1 MTKLNPIKYI
11 ENMLSHHPKSFYLWI
26 TDGIVID
33 DKRYII
39 KEFRLKDG
47 KLYAVISENKYN
59 PKYFEVQLSPDEETL
74 KAIYKAIED
83 NKIAIKTEI
92 ADRKNEITRV
102 DAAIKANTTKINQEI
117 TDRKSEIA
125 RVDKAINAN
134 TTKINQEITDR
145 KNEITRVDGA
155 IKANTTKI
163 NQEITDRTNE
173 ISRVDAAIKA
183 NTAKINKEITD
194 RTDEIARVDAA
205 INKEITD
212 RKSEVTRVENI
223 VKSNTAKIDKE
234 ITDRTSE
241 VARLDKAIKD
251 NKGSIDQ
258 EVTSINNAIN
268 ANTTKI
274 NQEITNRQNE
284 INRVDEAVNSNTTKI
299 NQEIADRKSEI
310 TRLNTAIDSNTT
322 KINKEITDRTSEI
335 ARVDSA
341 IKANT
346 AKIDKETTDRKSEI
360 TRVEGKIPKSAGG
373 RNLALGTS
381 ADWSAGWTNF
391 NGGTN
396 QTNVIYRIY
405 NRGFKIGDKV
415 HVRIVLKYS
424 DIVAVGGKTASVI
437 TQCAG
442 NVTQWNSGLLDG
454 GTSSNFNGSNGEIEF
469 KGTTVV
475 DEHIVKNEY
484 WNWQLR
490 VDYVASGKIQWKEA
504 KAEVGDLP
512 TPWLPAPEDYDSK
525 LASVKSEI
533 KQTTDAI
540 SAKVTTAQSTADSA
554 VTKANAAQTTANNN
568 ANTIGTHT
576 TQINTLNSSLAQ
588 KQDKLTAGNGITIQG
603 NVISSTGDAASQ
615 DAAIKANTA
624 KINQEIT
631 DRKNEITRVE
641 GKIPTSIGTVN
652 LFKGSRDF
660 SGTNWINGSNGV
672 YAEDYQGVKIYKTQ
686 SIWNGRSQRF
696 EVKAGEEYVFS
707 AYVKSS
713 AKTDG
718 VTFFLTHNSY
728 LPKAQG
734 SASIGSNSNADNI
747 GVSLTDKYQ
756 RVVIRIKITGDG
768 WIAPRIER
776 ANSDAYLFFGGYK
789 FEHGNVATDWS
800 PAPEDIDSGFSY
812 DNLSTDYGI
821 SKTKSGNTAKLG
833 LECTDVGD
841 RFDLN
846 TLLNGRVR
854 SGNFVNAP
862 KANTWYFV
870 TAFTE
875 HAYTIQEAVTLVDN
889 KNTTYRR
896 TKQNGVWG
904 AWREQVGDKSVIDDI
919 NSKITSVEGKIPK
932 SGSDR
937 NLVQGTSY
945 NWSPFSNITVN
956 SNATFDLAT
965 IMYGNKTGI
974 YNGTT
979 INIFVYLSADE
990 IVLDNSVSPRF
1001 YLQGTVFD
1009 KNGTETWTNWN
1020 KYHPFYNKWSTNL
1033 VTGNNYKVVKLSA
1046 KVSDDS
1052 YNNINGFKLGIRI
1065 DGAKSGKFHYRALM
1079 VTTGDLFPDYWSPA
1093 PEDYDTKLSTVKS
1106 EIKQTTDAIS
1116 VKATT
1121 AQSTADSATTK
1132 ATTAQSTADNAVTKA
1147 NAAQSTANTAKTTAD
1162 SNTKTIGTHTT
1173 QINSLSSRVTTL
1185 ENKVAELERNAFK
1198 TYNIDAT
1205 NYSGYYSLCSGAVI
1219 QYKVM
1224 AKTGKYI
1231 DLSDFTYSTGTDPL
1245 ASAKLYSQSLSVDFE
1260 VTDTIG
1266 QTYVTNRT
1274 ARFTINDQHK
1284 IVIDPKSTVTG
1295 LINNLSKVKAFTLL

>member
-194 RTDEIARVDAA
+194 RTGEIARVDAA

-540 SAKVTTAQSTADSA
+540 AAKATSAQSTADSA

-631 DRKNEITRVE
+631 DRKNEINRVEGKIPTNLDALNLMTGTRDWSTKTNNWHMGNGWTTESEEYQGLKVHSTQEGFNGSHQNIFVKSGDILTFSFYAKATKSLSKIKISPQWTGSSVYKAPLAGIKEGNEQITVTSEWKRYSKTVHVTSDGSLQFRTEYDGTAIPDGNKFYVAGLKLAKSSIDTGYSENPADSAGGLNYDNLLTDYGISKTKSGNTTKLGLEYRRVDGGRFDLNNLVNGKVRASDFVNAPSTGWLFVSGYSEGSYAIQRAVKLVDGYNTSYVRRKDSGVWSAWREQVGDKSVIDDINSKITSVE

-660 SGTNWINGSNGV
+660 SGTNWINYGTGV
-672 YAEDYQGVKIYKTQ
+672 YAEDYQGVKIFKVQ
-686 SIWNGRSQRF
+686 SLWNGRSQYF

-718 VTFFLTHNSY
+718 VTFY
-728 LPKAQG
+728 LPHDPKQPSAHG
-734 SASIGSNSNADNI
+734 SVSFGSNSSQDAI
-747 GVSLTDKYQ
+747 GINLTDKYQ
-756 RVVIRIKITGDG
+756 RVVIKIKITSDG

-776 ANSDAYLFFGGYK
+776 ANTNAYLFFGGYK
-789 FEHGNVATDWS
+789 
-800 PAPEDIDSGFSY
+800 
-812 DNLSTDYGI
+812 
-821 SKTKSGNTAKLG
+821 
-833 LECTDVGD
+833 LE
-841 RFDLN
+841 R
-846 TLLNGRVR
+846 
-854 SGNFVNAP
+854 
-862 KANTWYFV
+862 
-870 TAFTE
+870 
-875 HAYTIQEAVTLVDN
+875 
-889 KNTTYRR
+889 
-896 TKQNGVWG
+896 
-904 AWREQVGDKSVIDDI
+904 
-919 NSKITSVEGKIPK
+919 GKIA
-932 SGSDR
+932 SD
-937 NLVQGTSY
+937 
-945 NWSPFSNITVN
+945 
-956 SNATFDLAT
+956 
-965 IMYGNKTGI
+965 
-974 YNGTT
+974 
-979 INIFVYLSADE
+979 
-990 IVLDNSVSPRF
+990 
-1001 YLQGTVFD
+1001 
-1009 KNGTETWTNWN
+1009 
-1020 KYHPFYNKWSTNL
+1020 
-1033 VTGNNYKVVKLSA
+1033 
-1046 KVSDDS
+1046 
-1052 YNNINGFKLGIRI
+1052 
-1065 DGAKSGKFHYRALM
+1065 
-1079 VTTGDLFPDYWSPA
+1079 WSPA
-1093 PEDYDTKLSTVKS
+1093 PEDYDTKLATVKS
-1106 EIKQTTDAIS
+1106 ELTTKVTS
-1116 VKATT
+1116 
-1121 AQSTADSATTK
+1121 AQSTADS
-1132 ATTAQSTADNAVTKA
+1132 AVTKA

>member
-1 MTKLNPIKYI
+1 M
-11 ENMLSHHPKSFYLWI
+11 
-26 TDGIVID
+26 
-33 DKRYII
+33 
-39 KEFRLKDG
+39 
-47 KLYAVISENKYN
+47 
-59 PKYFEVQLSPDEETL
+59 
-74 KAIYKAIED
+74 
-83 NKIAIKTEI
+83 
-92 ADRKNEITRV
+92 
-102 DAAIKANTTKINQEI
+102 
-117 TDRKSEIA
+117 
-125 RVDKAINAN
+125 
-134 TTKINQEITDR
+134 
-145 KNEITRVDGA
+145 
-155 IKANTTKI
+155 
-163 NQEITDRTNE
+163 
-173 ISRVDAAIKA
+173 
-183 NTAKINKEITD
+183 
-194 RTDEIARVDAA
+194 
-205 INKEITD
+205 
-212 RKSEVTRVENI
+212 
-223 VKSNTAKIDKE
+223 
-234 ITDRTSE
+234 
-241 VARLDKAIKD
+241 
-251 NKGSIDQ
+251 
-258 EVTSINNAIN
+258 
-268 ANTTKI
+268 
-274 NQEITNRQNE
+274 
-284 INRVDEAVNSNTTKI
+284 
-299 NQEIADRKSEI
+299 
-310 TRLNTAIDSNTT
+310 
-322 KINKEITDRTSEI
+322 
-335 ARVDSA
+335 DSA

-800 PAPEDIDSGFSY
+800 PAPEDIDSGLSY

-937 NLVQGTSY
+937 NLVQGTSSD
-945 NWSPFSNITVN
+945 WSPF
-956 SNATFDLAT
+956 AT
-965 IMYGNKTGI
+965 ITSNRNWIYDLCTVKYGYSTGI
-974 YNGTT
+974 AAGTT
-979 INIFVYLSADE
+979 INIFVHLSADE
-990 IVLDNSVSPRF
+990 IVLDNSVSPRIGI
-1001 YLQGTVFD
+1001 QGTVID
-1009 KNGTETWTNWN
+1009 KNNNETWTNWD
-1020 KYHPFYNKWSTNL
+1020 KYHPFYDKWSTNL
-1033 VTGNNYKVVKLSA
+1033 VAGTNYRIVKLSA
-1046 KVSDDS
+1046 KVSNES
-1052 YNNINGFKLGIRI
+1052 INNLNGFKIGIRI
-1065 DGAKSGKFHYRALM
+1065 DGVKSGKFHYRALM
-1079 VTTGDLFPDYWSPA
+1079 ITTGDVFPDSWSPA
-1093 PEDYDTKLSTVKS
+1093 PEDYDTKLATVKS
-1106 EIKQTTDAIS
+1106 ELTTKVTS
-1116 VKATT
+1116 
-1121 AQSTADSATTK
+1121 AQSTADG
-1132 ATTAQSTADNAVTKA
+1132 AVTKA
-1147 NAAQSTANTAKTTAD
+1147 NTAQNTANAAQTTANNNA
-1162 SNTKTIGTHTT
+1162 KTIGTHTT
-1173 QINSLSSRVTTL
+1173 QINQEITDRKNSDAQLQNRL
-1185 ENKVAELERNAFK
+1185 AELERNAFK
-1198 TYNIDAT
+1198 TYNIDTT
-1205 NYSGYYSLCSGAVI
+1205 NYSGYYSICSGAVI

-1231 DLSDFTYSTGTDPL
+1231 DLSNFTFSTGTDPL

-1274 ARFTINDQHK
+1274 ARFTLNDQRK